1 MEGLNTALALPAD
14 WQGRAQAFAVLLPP
28 TVRAPQAQRA
38 AMRQA
43 VHQSMVRH
51 FALALPCDA
60 PQLAVRSTPGQ
71 APVLL
76 KEGQALPALS
86 LSIAYAQN
94 HALWAWSAQ
103 GAVGVDVQAIPTEGD
118 DAEWR
123 QLATQYLEPGA
134 ASALA
139 ALQGD
144 ALRAAFAAQWVQ
156 LEAQLKCAGMALD
169 ETVHR
174 AVHWN
179 AGMQCLPLPLPAS
192 WGAAAALAWRAG

>member
-1 MEGLNTALALPAD
+1 MEGLTTALTLPAD
-14 WQGRAQAFAVLLPP
+14 WQDRAQAFAVQMPS
-28 TVRAPQAQRA
+28 TVLAPQAQRA

-51 FALALPCDA
+51 LEQALACDA
-60 PQLAVRSTPGQ
+60 QQLAVRSTPGR

-76 KEGQALPALS
+76 KDGEPVTALS

-103 GAVGVDVQAIPTEGD
+103 GAVGVDVQAIPTDGD
-118 DAEWR
+118 DAEWQ
-123 QLATQYLEPGA
+123 QLAAQYLEPGA

-156 LEAQLKCAGMALD
+156 LEAQLKCTGMALD
-169 ETVHR
+169 ETAHR
-174 AVHWN
+174 AAHWN
-179 AGMQCLPLPLPAS
+179 AGLQCLPLPVPAS
-192 WGAAAALAWRAG
+192 WGAAAALAWRGG